1 MRFVRLPLLL
11 LALGASTSSVAAPSP
26 IGRDSRPIEPVEIPP
41 SVQQGVDMI
50 FVDPEMAPAVHKREG
65 LLHEIGLKDEA
76 GSATDLFLPVNPVY
90 TQLRRGLVRYRTTW
104 GALPQTQIPA
114 GPVLKPGAKGE
125 RVSLLRERL
134 GVGTAGGYDNALA
147 AAVKRYQQVHAIKA
161 DGIAGEGTI
170 ASLNRGAAY
179 YERVLMLN
187 LDRAKALPGTDEKGR
202 YVLVDVGA
210 ARLSMIEGSEVRDS
224 MKVIVGKAASAT
236 PMMAAQIRYASVN
249 PYWNVPADLAQ
260 TLVAPKVLSEGLGHI
275 AAERYALLSDWTD
288 DAQQVDPASIDWQ
301 AVAERKTELRIR
313 QLPGRG
319 NSMGMIKF
327 MLPNDFGIYLHDTN
341 DKSLFQQQ
349 DRWLSNGCVRVED
362 AKRLATWLFGAMPTG
377 KDPTVEEDVAL
388 ERPIPVYITY
398 LTAEGGPD
406 GVQFRADPYAR
417 DAALLNRYA
426 VADERASPSGG

>member
-1 MRFVRLPLLL
+1 MNRKRLPVL
-11 LALGASTSSVAAPSP
+11 LALLTVSASAIAAPAP

-50 FVDPEMAPAVHKREG
+50 FVDSEIAPAVHKREG
-65 LLHEIGLKDEA
+65 LLKEIGLEAEA
-76 GSATDLFLPVNPVY
+76 GSASDLFLPANPVY
-90 TQLRRGLVRYRTTW
+90 TQLRRGLVRYRASW
-104 GALPQTQIPA
+104 GSLPQIQIPA

-125 RVSLLRERL
+125 RVALLRERL
-134 GVGTAGGYDNALA
+134 GVAAGSAYDDALA
-147 AAVKRYQQVHAIKA
+147 RAVKRYQQVHAIKA

-187 LDRAKALPGTDEKGR
+187 LDRARSLPGTDEQGR
-202 YVLVDVGA
+202 YVIVDVGA
-210 ARLSMIEGSEVRDS
+210 ARLFMVEGGDVRDS

-275 AAERYALLSDWTD
+275 KAERYEILSDWTD
-288 DAQQVDPASIDWQ
+288 DATPVDPASVDWQ
-301 AVAERKTELRIR
+301 AVADRKTELRIR

-319 NSMGMIKF
+319 NSMGAIKF

-341 DKSLFQQQ
+341 DKSLFGKQ

-362 AKRLATWLFGAMPTG
+362 ARRLADWLFGAMPTG
-377 KDPTVEEDVAL
+377 KDPNVEEDVEL
-388 ERPIPVYITY
+388 DRPVPVYITY
-398 LTAEGGPD
+398 LTAEAVAD
-406 GVQFRADPYAR
+406 GVQFRADPYSR
-417 DAALLNRYA
+417 DAALVNRYA
-426 VADERASPSGG
+426 TAEERSAASGG